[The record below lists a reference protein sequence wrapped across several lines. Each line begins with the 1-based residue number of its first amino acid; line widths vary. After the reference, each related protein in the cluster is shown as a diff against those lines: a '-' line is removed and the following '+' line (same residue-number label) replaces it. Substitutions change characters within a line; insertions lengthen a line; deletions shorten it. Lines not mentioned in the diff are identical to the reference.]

1 MSVTTSPQADTARL
15 FAALG
20 DEHRL
25 ELLRRLSSG
34 GPRPIIALSEGLS
47 ISRQGLTKHLRT
59 LERAGLVRAT
69 RSGRE
74 LHFAIERD
82 RLIEAERFLALVAA
96 QWGAAL
102 DRLSQHLAAQ

>member
-1 MSVTTSPQADTARL
+1 MITSPQADTARL

-25 ELLRRLSSG
+25 ELVRRLSSG
-34 GPRPIIALSEGLS
+34 GPRPIVALGEGMA

-59 LERAGLVRAT
+59 LERAGLVRAS

-74 LHFAIERD
+74 LHFSIERD
-82 RLIEAERFLALVAA
+82 RLAEAERFLAVVAA

-102 DRLSQHLAAQ
+102 ERLSPHLAAE

>member
-1 MSVTTSPQADTARL
+1 MSPQADTARL

-25 ELLRRLSSG
+25 ELLRRLSNG
-34 GPRPIIALSEGLS
+34 GPRAIIALGEGMP

-59 LERAGLVRAT
+59 LERAGLVCAS

-82 RLIEAERFLALVAA
+82 RLAEAERFLALVAA
-96 QWGAAL
+96 QWSAAF
-102 DRLSQHLAAQ
+102 DRLSEHLAAQ

>member
-1 MSVTTSPQADTARL
+1 MIISPRADTARL

-25 ELLRRLSSG
+25 ELLRRLSDG
-34 GPRPIIALSEGLS
+34 GPRPIMALGKGLA

-59 LERAGLVRAT
+59 LERAGLVRAS

-74 LHFAIERD
+74 MRFAIERE
-82 RLIEAERFLALVAA
+82 RLVEAERFLATVSM
-96 QWGAAL
+96 QWGDAL
-102 DRLSQHLAAQ
+102 ARLSEHLSAK

>member
-1 MSVTTSPQADTARL
+1 MITSPRADIALL

-25 ELLRRLSSG
+25 ELLSRLSSE
-34 GPRPIIALSEGLS
+34 GPQSIIALSEGVP

-59 LERAGLVRAT
+59 LERAGLVRAS
-69 RSGRE
+69 RNGRE
-74 LHFAIERD
+74 LRFAIERE
-82 RLIEAERFLALVAA
+82 RLLEAERFLAVVQA

-102 DRLSQHLAAQ
+102 GRLATHFAAG